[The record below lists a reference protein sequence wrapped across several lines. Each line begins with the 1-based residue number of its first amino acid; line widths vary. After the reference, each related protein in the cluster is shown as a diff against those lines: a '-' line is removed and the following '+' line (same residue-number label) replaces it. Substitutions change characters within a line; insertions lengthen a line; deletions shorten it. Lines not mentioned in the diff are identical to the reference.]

1 MVTIIKICGLST
13 PDTMAAALDS
23 GADIIGLVF
32 FARSPRHVDLETARS
47 LAEQA
52 RGRAAIAALTVNAD
66 DAALQGIIAAT
77 RPDILQL
84 HGHETPE
91 RIADI
96 RMRYRRPVMKAV
108 GIASADDVARAR
120 ELAATL
126 AAAGSQDRILLDAK
140 APKDAALPGGN
151 GLPFDRNLVAGLD
164 LALPFMVSGGLD
176 PASVAE
182 TIKLVAPW
190 GVDVSSGVERAPG
203 IKDPARIEAFIRAA
217 RAAGVDGGQT
227 RDRLA

>member
-1 MVTIIKICGLST
+1 MTIVKICGLST

-23 GADIIGLVF
+23 GADMIGLVF
-32 FARSPRHVDLETARS
+32 FAKSPRYVDLETARS

-52 RGRAAIAALTVNAD
+52 RGRAAIAALTVDAD
-66 DAALQGIIAAT
+66 DAALQGVIAAT

-84 HGHETPE
+84 HGRETAE

-96 RMRYRRPVMKAV
+96 RMRFRRPVMKAV
-108 GIASADDVARAR
+108 GIASAEDVTAARH
-120 ELAATL
+120 LAATF
-126 AAAGSQDRILLDAK
+126 AAAGSQDRMLLDAK
-140 APKDAALPGGN
+140 PPKDAALPGGN
-151 GLPFDRNLVAGLD
+151 GLPFDRNLIAGLD

-182 TIKLVAPW
+182 AIKLVAPW

-203 IKDPARIEAFIRAA
+203 VKDPARIEAFIRAA
-217 RAAGVDGGQT
+217 RAAGVDGGET
-227 RDRLA
+227 RGRVP

>member
-1 MVTIIKICGLST
+1 MVTIVKICGLST

-23 GADIIGLVF
+23 GADMIGLVF
-32 FARSPRHVDLETARS
+32 FAKSPRYVDLKTARA

-52 RGRAAIAALTVNAD
+52 RGRAAIATLTVNAD
-66 DAALQGIIAAT
+66 DATLTGIIAAT

-84 HGHETPE
+84 HGHETAE

-96 RMRYRRPVMKAV
+96 RLRFRRPVMKAV
-108 GIASADDVARAR
+108 GIASAEDVTAARD
-120 ELAATL
+120 LAVAL
-126 AAAGSQDRILLDAK
+126 AAAGSQDRMLLDAK
-140 APKDAALPGGN
+140 PPKDAALPGGN

-182 TIKLVAPW
+182 AIRLVAPW

-203 IKDPARIEAFIRAA
+203 VKDPARIEAFIRAA
-217 RAAGVDGGQT
+217 RAAGVDGGET
-227 RDRLA
+227 RGRVA